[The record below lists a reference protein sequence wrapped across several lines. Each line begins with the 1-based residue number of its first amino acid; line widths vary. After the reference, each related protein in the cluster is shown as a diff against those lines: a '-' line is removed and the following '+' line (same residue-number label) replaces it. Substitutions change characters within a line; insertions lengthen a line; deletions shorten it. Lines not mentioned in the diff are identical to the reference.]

1 MGVHELTSLQTAVA
15 VTLACILI
23 VGGVAWLCAPAAVV
37 VAGVLLLSGSV
48 LLYDKEAD
56 GK

>member
-1 MGVHELTSLQTAVA
+1 MGVHELTSVQTAVA